1 MQSHQYAFVSRVGKS
16 FSGLPSWVYW
26 CSCDRQRS
34 EFIDSLSSHF
44 QTTNEELGSLYSEC
58 VHIEA
63 VRVIA
68 EADID
73 GVFGI
78 SPEHDLSGIY
88 KFVLFFHICCICL
101 SVL

>member
-16 FSGLPSWVYW
+16 FSFLPSWVYW
-26 CSCDRQRS
+26 CSCDRQRA

-44 QTTNEELGSLYSEC
+44 QTTNEELGSLCSEC

-78 SPEHDLSGIY
+78 SPEHGIC